1 MKTKDEKNEIN
12 SKESNVN
19 SVIPTE
25 PLEEHPLFFSAKV
38 NDKYYLSAF
47 GHILTPDG
55 FNSQQELISYL
66 EENIS
71 FLIEVALICAFYQL
85 QKSINFKKEE

>member
-1 MKTKDEKNEIN
+1 MKQTNEKKDVN
-12 SKESNVN
+12 SKDSNVN

-25 PLEEHPLFFSAKV
+25 PVEQHPLFFSAKL

-55 FNSQQELISYL
+55 FNSKEELITYL
-66 EENIS
+66 DENIT
-71 FLIEVALICAFYQL
+71 FLLEVASICAFYQI
-85 QKSINFKKEE
+85 QKNINQKPE

>member
-1 MKTKDEKNEIN
+1 MKQTKEKTDVN

-25 PLEEHPLFFSAKV
+25 PVDLHPLFFSAKL

-55 FNSQQELISYL
+55 FNSKEELTSYL
-66 EENIS
+66 DENIT
-71 FLIEVALICAFYQL
+71 FLLEVAAICAFYQL
-85 QKSINFKKEE
+85 QKSINPKN

>member
-1 MKTKDEKNEIN
+1 MKKTNEKTDVKPN
-12 SKESNVN
+12 ESNVN

-25 PLEEHPLFFSAKV
+25 QIESHPLFFSAKL

-55 FNSQQELISYL
+55 FSTKEELRTYL
-66 EENIS
+66 DVNIT
-71 FLIEVALICAFYQL
+71 FLLEVASICAFYQI
-85 QKSINFKKEE
+85 QKNINQKPE

>member
-1 MKTKDEKNEIN
+1 MKTKNDKTDVN

-25 PLEEHPLFFSAKV
+25 PIEEHPLFFSAKL

-55 FNSQQELISYL
+55 FNSQDELKCYL
-66 EENIS
+66 DENIT
-71 FLIEVALICAFYQL
+71 FLIEVAFICAFYQI
-85 QKSINFKKEE
+85 QKSITSKPE

>member
-1 MKTKDEKNEIN
+1 MKKTTEKTEVN

-25 PLEEHPLFFSAKV
+25 QIEGHPLFFSAKL

-55 FNSQQELISYL
+55 FSSKDDLVSYL
-66 EENIS
+66 DENIT
-71 FLIEVALICAFYQL
+71 FLLEVASICAFYQI
-85 QKSINFKKEE
+85 QKNINQKPE

>member
-1 MKTKDEKNEIN
+1 MKPKNDKTEVYP
-12 SKESNVN
+12 KESNIN

-25 PLEEHPLFFSAKV
+25 QIDGHPLFFSAKL

-55 FNSQQELISYL
+55 FNSKEELITYL
-66 EENIS
+66 DENIT
-71 FLIEVALICAFYQL
+71 FLLEVAHICSFYQL
-85 QKSINFKKEE
+85 QKSINPQIQ